1 MIIPPMRPTFEIDFP
16 IDPETAISRL
26 CLLLNDDDYPVTGR
40 VAGTHLMLVIPPDR
54 RHFWSPWL
62 NIEVHPQSESNADEA
77 KIHGRFSPNPSV
89 WTGFM
94 LGYIS
99 LLTLIFFASMF
110 GVAQWMMD
118 GTPTAL
124 KLIPVFVVI
133 GGIMYWASLMGQ
145 RIANAQMHE
154 LYDASMAALAGNPIP
169 NLMKADAS
177 LNQPQACPSTDLP
190 TNPSAIN
197 TDLHTQEHQ
206 QEHKVQTNPNPSPT
220 PVVLPRNDHSPQSSN
235 QSS

>member
-40 VAGTHLMLVIPPDR
+40 IAGSHLMLVIPPDR

-62 NIEVHPQSESNADEA
+62 HIEVHPQSDTNPDEA

-94 LGYIS
+94 LGYIA

-145 RIANAQMHE
+145 RIAIAQMHE
-154 LYDASMAALAGNPIP
+154 LYDASMAALAGHPVP
-169 NLMKADAS
+169 NLK
-177 LNQPQACPSTDLP
+177 P
-190 TNPSAIN
+190 NPDKPN
-197 TDLHTQEHQ
+197 TDLGTQDYQREHTQEHPV
-206 QEHKVQTNPNPSPT
+206 EINPNPSPT
-220 PVVLPRNDHSPQSSN
+220 PVVLPRNDRSTQSSN
-235 QSS
+235 QTS